1 MNDIR
6 YISGQ
11 PGQPSIFAQVVG
23 LIVGLGVLVVSV
35 VLGAFLL
42 AAFLGFVLLVG
53 VTLYA
58 RFWWLRR
65 RFEQARRDEYI
76 EAEYRVVDESERQ
89 SRGG

>member
-1 MNDIR
+1 MPEVR
-6 YISGQ
+6 YISMQ
-11 PGQPSIFAQVVG
+11 PRPRGVFAQVVG

-42 AAFLGFVLLVG
+42 AAFLGFALLVA

-65 RFEQARRDEYI
+65 RFQQAQRDEFI
-76 EAEYRVVDESERQ
+76 EAEYRVVDETERRD
-89 SRGG
+89 SRP

>member
-1 MNDIR
+1 MPEVR
-6 YISGQ
+6 YISMQ
-11 PGQPSIFAQVVG
+11 PRQRSVFAQVVG

-42 AAFLGFVLLVG
+42 AAFLGFALLVG

-65 RFEQARRDEYI
+65 RFQQAQRDEFI
-76 EAEYRVVDESERQ
+76 EAEYRVVDETERRD
-89 SRGG
+89 SRP

>member
-1 MNDIR
+1 M
-6 YISGQ
+6 Q
-11 PGQPSIFAQVVG
+11 PRPRSVFAQVVG

-42 AAFLGFVLLVG
+42 AAFLGFALLVA

-65 RFEQARRDEYI
+65 RFQQAQRDEFI
-76 EAEYRVVDESERQ
+76 EAEYRVVNETER
-89 SRGG
+89 RDGRP

>member
-1 MNDIR
+1 MPQVR
-6 YISGQ
+6 YISMQ
-11 PGQPSIFAQVVG
+11 PRQRSVFAQVVG

-42 AAFLGFVLLVG
+42 AAFLGFALLVA

-65 RFEQARRDEYI
+65 RFQQAQRDEFI
-76 EAEYRVVDESERQ
+76 QAEYRVVDETERRD
-89 SRGG
+89 SRP